1 MKWLQF
7 ISIRHSFSAPKDFS
21 FTANAEKDLKSEIR
35 VKRVFYPRFA
45 NNIFVKKQKV
55 N

>member
-1 MKWLQF
+1 MKRLQ
-7 ISIRHSFSAPKDFS
+7 IIGICHSFSAPKDFS
-21 FTANAEKDLKSEIR
+21 FTQAAEKDLKSEIR